1 MGWREY
7 LHLFEKYEGELELAT
22 ERELEHAGRGRDP
35 ETARLLAEL
44 DYKRKERTKKNEQNQ
59 QNNQNVTQSVIRDNR
74 CGDCLF

>member
-7 LHLFEKYEGELELAT
+7 LHLFEKYEGDLELAT

-44 DYKRKERTKKNEQNQ
+44 DYKRKGRTKKNEQNQ
-59 QNNQNVTQSVIRDNR
+59 QVNQKVIQSDNR
-74 CGDCLF
+74 NKHRDGCLF